1 MAFFVIECIL
11 VCPIQLVVLEVVHFS
26 SQRAPDKPIP
36 IDPAMLREDDLLICC
51 EGDMTTVLGD
61 HLVEICVCRI
71 QNAIFNSILNNEE
84 LEDVVA
90 GDADLTRVTRIE

>member
-1 MAFFVIECIL
+1 MAFFIIESIL
-11 VCPIQLVVLEVVHFS
+11 VCTIQLVVLEVVHFS
-26 SQRAPDKPIP
+26 SQRASDQPIP

-61 HLVEICVCRI
+61 HLVEICVRRV
-71 QNAIFNSILNNEE
+71 QNAIFHSILNNEE

-90 GDADLTRVTRIE
+90 GDTDLTRVTRIE